1 VTRHSLAAIMTS
13 PFRAMKRWSPVS
25 IQNEAWQY
33 RPTNYR
39 EQRKPHRRRDVI
51 RCLPANE
58 NRTYCYTAV
67 HPLFTLLH
75 TRAACHRLQCRPIAT
90 RAHSDTS
97 LSTET
102 LLLKPTAQKNETI
115 CSCRTIPLQRS
126 LYLLS
131 FS

>member
-1 VTRHSLAAIMTS
+1 VTRHSLTATMTS
-13 PFRAMKRWSPVS
+13 LFRAMKRWSPVS

-39 EQRKPHRRRDVI
+39 EQRKPHQRRDVI

-75 TRAACHRLQCRPIAT
+75 TRAACHRLQCRPIAM
-90 RAHSDTS
+90 RVHSDNTPIS
-97 LSTET
+97 RNTAAETYSAEERNNLQLSYD
-102 LLLKPTAQKNETI
+102 TA
-115 CSCRTIPLQRS
+115 QRS
-126 LYLLS
+126 LYLLNCS
-131 FS
+131 